1 MRWQTTRF
9 SIDLSSP
16 RVMGIVNVTPDSF
29 SDGGAHASQ
38 SAAMAWCDKLVK
50 DGAHILDIGGE
61 STRPGA
67 PPVPQ
72 DEELARVLPVVRHAV
87 TLGVPVSV
95 DTYKPAVMQAV
106 LDLGADIINDVW
118 AMRWAG
124 SEDLRTGMDVVRE
137 HPNCGMCLM
146 HMHRDPQT
154 MQVAPMV
161 GDAVSQVL
169 LFLEQIGQEM
179 SGLGVDKARI
189 CIDPGIGFGKT
200 VAQNFALLARQP
212 ELIALGYPLLA
223 GWSRK
228 SSLAAV
234 TQRSLSDVATLDV
247 RERLVPSVTAALLA
261 VQNGAHVVRV
271 HDVKETRQALHVWAA
286 MQQQKVSE

>member
-1 MRWQTTRF
+1 M
-9 SIDLSSP
+9 
-16 RVMGIVNVTPDSF
+16 
-29 SDGGAHASQ
+29 
-38 SAAMAWCDKLVK
+38 
-50 DGAHILDIGGE
+50 
-61 STRPGA
+61 
-67 PPVPQ
+67 
-72 DEELARVLPVVRHAV
+72 
-87 TLGVPVSV
+87 
-95 DTYKPAVMQAV
+95 
-106 LDLGADIINDVW
+106 
-118 AMRWAG
+118 
-124 SEDLRTGMDVVRE
+124 
-137 HPNCGMCLM
+137 
-146 HMHRDPQT
+146 
-154 MQVAPMV
+154 
-161 GDAVSQVL
+161 

-200 VAQNFALLARQP
+200 VTQNFALLARQP

-261 VQNGAHVVRV
+261 IQNGAHVVRV